1 MCVSLSDGSV
11 ALSQPRLSLTSKLN
25 KTVQI
30 PCIIDSKTL
39 NTDFV
44 HWYRKSADK
53 KLQWILYFQNQQKKE
68 IDSAFKARFFVEKV
82 EQTKSCN
89 LIILDT
95 READTGVYY
104 CWGEGMDRT
113 LQKPVTSL
121 PSEMTF
127 QFWAFVDT
135 EFLLVCLI
143 TGFYPDVIKVYWKP
157 DGEQS
162 KWETD
167 PVEKENGETSYV
179 ISRFNVTQ
187 LQWKNSK
194 VICGVQHESS
204 KDNIEPSCF
213 CMTIRFCMS
222 YFYFLFDLIK

>member
-1 MCVSLSDGSV
+1 AQLADAFAHKYTVNSLYNRSPETPKIQVFREND
-11 ALSQPRLSLTSKLN
+11 
-25 KTVQI
+25 
-30 PCIIDSKTL
+30 
-39 NTDFV
+39 
-44 HWYRKSADK
+44 KS
-53 KLQWILYFQNQQKKE
+53 
-68 IDSAFKARFFVEKV
+68 
-82 EQTKSCN
+82 
-89 LIILDT
+89 
-95 READTGVYY
+95 
-104 CWGEGMDRT
+104 
-113 LQKPVTSL
+113 
-121 PSEMTF
+121 
-127 QFWAFVDT
+127 DT

-204 KDNIEPSCF
+204 KDNIEVHPSCF

-222 YFYFLFDLIK
+222 YFYFLRISYPLIGLRNDRI